1 MRKKYRP
8 LSNKCRLVNWIQR
21 FVDFTQR
28 PEINLEM
35 SSGKSTLLS
44 FCHGIERYLNAPP
57 LNKGLK
63 LSYEARFKRSN
74 EILNAT
80 VVSLKRQGK
89 VNVKPK
95 PVIENEDLVWLKSSQ
110 VLSLSNPLAFLRNA
124 WFHVVLFFCRRGREG
139 HVRGTLKRP
148 ASSLKQTQLVETR

>member
-1 MRKKYRP
+1 
-8 LSNKCRLVNWIQR
+8 
-21 FVDFTQR
+21 
-28 PEINLEM
+28 M
-35 SSGKSTLLS
+35 SSGKSTFLS

-63 LSYEARFKRSN
+63 LSSDPRFKRSN

-89 VNVKPK
+89 ENVKHK

-110 VLSLSNPLAFLRNA
+110 VLSLSNPLAFLRNV
-124 WFHVVLFFCRRGREG
+124 WFHVVSSFVEEVERD
-139 HVRGTLKRP
+139 RGTLKRP